1 MGNYKTQTEDIQEVL
16 TDHNVDINNLKER
29 MTDQERRAAAPIY
42 AVITPEMQESVAD
55 AIAAQVMERIEDCE
69 LPAPDIS
76 EMENRI
82 EAIASLGFA
91 KAVEKYKIRIE
102 TDCIHRVSPEY
113 EKKMNEAVDTMR
125 WAINMLDETKIAPWR
140 VWLRDIFAAL
150 FLPVALSLG
159 ISIIV
164 YCNSAQYWGQRYYD
178 VCNHHLQ
185 QKEFLLSHRSDAFE
199 SVLAF
204 FDAGGDEKK
213 KIKAFIRGEEQ
224 YLKRLELEKKGEKS
238 NGKKP

>member
-1 MGNYKTQTEDIQEVL
+1 MSKYSNNEDIQDVL
-16 TDHNVDINNLKER
+16 TDHNVDIKNLKER

-76 EMENRI
+76 GLKERI
-82 EAIASLGFA
+82 EQFASIGFA
-91 KAVEKYKIRIE
+91 KAVDTYKIRIE
-102 TDCIHRVSPEY
+102 TDCVHRLDSVHESKLNKAVNTLEW
-113 EKKMNEAVDTMR
+113 AVDK
-125 WAINMLDETKIAPWR
+125 LDETKIAPWR
-140 VWLRDIFAAL
+140 IWLRDIIAVL
-150 FLPVALSLG
+150 FLPVALALV

-204 FDAGGDEKK
+204 FDAGGDERK

-224 YLKRLELEKKGEKS
+224 YLKRLELEKKGGKS
-238 NGKKP
+238 NGQKH